1 VITSASIETIP
12 DRGSLEDLPLPLLLL
27 RLYRR
32 RYSGSLSVS
41 REGVEKRVFLREG
54 VPVMAESN
62 RPSESLGVQLMDA
75 GRITRDD
82 YARVVE
88 TVRTRRCKE
97 GAALLGLQLVEPRE
111 LYEALKQQVRLR
123 LLDCLAWSRGSFAL
137 EAGAS
142 PVDDATDFR
151 CDPIPLVQ
159 EAVAV
164 HWGPAVLRA
173 QLSAKL
179 DAYASAT
186 PRTEALASRLYRD
199 AEVDAFVAGLGSEA
213 SLGAQL
219 DALYAPTAIAA
230 AWVLDALGALVFR
243 SRPASHSA
251 DGDPDPNGEPEIEVF
266 VRGAGEPRTEAP
278 GPLARG
284 QAKTAATVNSKLE
297 ALRNEILALHQ
308 SLDERDHYQ
317 LLGIA
322 RNADA
327 AAVRRAYV
335 SAAKRFHPDALARLG
350 LLDLREVAEVVF
362 ARIATAHETL
372 ADPQSRSDYDRAG
385 EGAQDFDAARV
396 VQAEALFRRAEI
408 LLRAGN
414 FGGALEFLRPAVA
427 MWPDECAY
435 QSAIGWALYKKAP
448 PDPKSAREHL
458 ERAITL
464 DRNDAVAT
472 FRLSV
477 VLRSLGEN
485 DAAEAAMARA
495 KRLDPKVRA

>member
-1 VITSASIETIP
+1 MSHSTVEAVP
-12 DRGSLEDLPLPLLLL
+12 NRGALEDLPLPLLLL

-32 RYSGSLSVS
+32 RYSGMLSVS

-88 TVRTRRCKE
+88 AVRTRRCKE
-97 GAALLGLQLVEPRE
+97 GAALLGLQLVEARE

-123 LLDCLAWSRGSFAL
+123 LLDCLGWSRGSFAL
-137 EAGAS
+137 EAGAA
-142 PVDDATDFR
+142 PVDDATAFR

-159 EAVAV
+159 EAVAI

-173 QLSAKL
+173 QLGAKL
-179 DAYASAT
+179 DAYASTT

-199 AEVDAFVAGLGSEA
+199 AEVDAFVAGLGGGA
-213 SLGAQL
+213 PLGAQL
-219 DALYAPTAIAA
+219 DALHAPTAIAA
-230 AWVLDALGALVFR
+230 AWVLDALGALVLG
-243 SRPASHSA
+243 SQPASDAA
-251 DGDPDPNGEPEIEVF
+251 DGDSDPTGAPEIEVF
-266 VRGAGEPRTEAP
+266 VRGADAPRTEAP
-278 GPLARG
+278 GPLARA
-284 QAKTAATVNSKLE
+284 QTTTAAAANAKLD

-327 AAVRRAYV
+327 TAVRRAYV

-362 ARIATAHETL
+362 ARIATAHEAL
-372 ADPQSRSDYDRAG
+372 ADPQSRRDYDRAD
-385 EGAQDFDAARV
+385 EGSQDFDAARV
-396 VQAEALFRRAEI
+396 VQAEALFRKAEI

-435 QSAIGWALYKKAP
+435 QSAMGWALYKKSP
-448 PDPKSAREHL
+448 PDPKTAREHL
-458 ERAITL
+458 ERAIAL
-464 DRNDAVAT
+464 DRDDAVAT

-477 VLRSLGEN
+477 VLRSLGEK

-495 KRLDPKVRA
+495 RELDPKLRA